1 MAQVQT
7 APPPSVP
14 WDNPFSHVT
23 VTAAPT
29 TDSSPQWIKDLDK
42 KGVSLARLQLATQ
55 LMCSVGY
62 HSQGDLRGARRVLR
76 QGSYQMARRFRLW
89 LQTR

>member
-42 KGVSLARLQLATQ
+42 KGVGVELSSMRRQLIH
-55 LMCSVGY
+55 SVGY
-62 HSQGDLRGARRVLR
+62 HSQGNL
-76 QGSYQMARRFRLW
+76 
-89 LQTR
+89 

>member
-42 KGVSLARLQLATQ
+42 KGVRL
-55 LMCSVGY
+55 
-62 HSQGDLRGARRVLR
+62 
-76 QGSYQMARRFRLW
+76 
-89 LQTR
+89 

>member
-42 KGVSLARLQLATQ
+42 KGVSAA
-55 LMCSVGY
+55 
-62 HSQGDLRGARRVLR
+62 VLR
-76 QGSYQMARRFRLW
+76 LISQLIG
-89 LQTR
+89 

>member
-42 KGVSLARLQLATQ
+42 KGVSAAALRLMLQLIG
-55 LMCSVGY
+55 LVG
-62 HSQGDLRGARRVLR
+62 HHPQSNLGRASRILR
-76 QGSYQMARRFRLW
+76 QGSY
-89 LQTR
+89 

>member
-29 TDSSPQWIKDLDK
+29 TDASPQWIKDLDK
-42 KGVSLARLQLATQ
+42 KGVGLPFYVLECT
-55 LMCSVGY
+55 LMESVGD
-62 HSQGDLRGARRVLR
+62 HPKGDLGRTSRSLR
-76 QGSYQMARRFRLW
+76 QRSQQVARGLW
-89 LQTR
+89 LWL